1 MKKLKEAGISGDE
14 LDRQGREYFR
24 AFAYGWMENM
34 SKEAIEEYKNDEHAP
49 NCLRVN
55 GNVYLMDEFYRL
67 FNIKSGKMY
76 LNPQDRIEIW

>member
-1 MKKLKEAGISGDE
+1 MSEA
-14 LDRQGREYFR
+14 
-24 AFAYGWMENM
+24 
-34 SKEAIEEYKNDEHAP
+34 AIEEYKNDEHAP

-76 LNPQDRIEIW
+76 LNPQDRREIW